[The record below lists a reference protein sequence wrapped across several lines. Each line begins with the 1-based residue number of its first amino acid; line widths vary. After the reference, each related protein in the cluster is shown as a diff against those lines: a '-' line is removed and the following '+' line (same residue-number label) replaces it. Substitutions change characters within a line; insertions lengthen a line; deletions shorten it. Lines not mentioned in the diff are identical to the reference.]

1 MLGAALAPL
10 DKITRVALGIARGNS
25 GERLAPRRAD
35 TELGRLAG
43 AFDEMLTTQDA
54 ALDRSRLSEERMRR
68 FLDDASHEL
77 RSPIAGIQ
85 ATSETLLRDGDDAQ
99 RREWL
104 AVTLVREAR
113 RAGRLVTD
121 LLEITRA
128 EGGQGLRR
136 RVVDL
141 HDLVRDAVERVLRI
155 DSSDSLRLIT
165 HERCPAWIDAGRIE
179 QVITSL
185 LDNAR
190 RASPGGTIEVEVR
203 RVGQGAEL
211 TVHDDGP
218 GIPIEERQRI
228 FERFVR
234 LDTGRARDRGGS
246 GLGLAIALGI
256 AKTHGGNL
264 TCGASRLGGAA
275 VTLSIPH
282 CSPAPQDISADA
294 AQVA

>member
-1 MLGAALAPL
+1 MLNESLPGNVKLELVVSRADEQRALTQLLTLEVLGSLVTLALVTLALWRLLGAALAPL

-25 GERLAPRRAD
+25 GERLAPRRTD

-85 ATSETLLRDGDDAQ
+85 ASSETLLRDGDDAQ

-113 RAGRLVTD
+113 RAGRFVTD

-141 HDLVRDAVERVLRI
+141 HDLARDAVERVLRI
-155 DSSDSLRLIT
+155 DNPTASD
-165 HERCPAWIDAGRIE
+165 
-179 QVITSL
+179 
-185 LDNAR
+185 
-190 RASPGGTIEVEVR
+190 
-203 RVGQGAEL
+203 
-211 TVHDDGP
+211 
-218 GIPIEERQRI
+218 
-228 FERFVR
+228 
-234 LDTGRARDRGGS
+234 
-246 GLGLAIALGI
+246 
-256 AKTHGGNL
+256 
-264 TCGASRLGGAA
+264 
-275 VTLSIPH
+275 
-282 CSPAPQDISADA
+282 
-294 AQVA
+294 